1 MSERIS
7 CAIECD
13 FGIWPK
19 SVMIASAERTEQIRT
34 PTYLD
39 FCVKTAVDD
48 WLKNT
53 AEGRAAYAESSQDF
67 NAGDLLQHAQEPSLV
82 ARLAEQGV
90 MKFGLSA
97 PVQLVGWYHD
107 EPLYQ
112 GTMYA

>member
-1 MSERIS
+1 VSNRIA

-19 SVMIASAERTEQIRT
+19 SIMVASAQQTEQLKS
-34 PTYLD
+34 PTDLE
-39 FCVKTAVDD
+39 FRVKTAVDD

-53 AEGRAAYAESSQDF
+53 PAGRAAYEESSQDF
-67 NAGDLLQHAQEPSLV
+67 NVGDLLQHVAEPSLV

-90 MKFGLSA
+90 DEFDLMP

-107 EPLYQ
+107 EHLFLE
-112 GTMYA
+112 